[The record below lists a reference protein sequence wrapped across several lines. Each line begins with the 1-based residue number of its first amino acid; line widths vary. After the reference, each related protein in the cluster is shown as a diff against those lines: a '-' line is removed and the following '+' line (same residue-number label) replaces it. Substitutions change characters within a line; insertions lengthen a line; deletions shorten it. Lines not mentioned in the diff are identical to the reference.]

1 MKDIKVIAIA
11 GGSASGKSSIVK
23 KIQEYFKDDLV
34 VISHDNYYKAHDDMS
49 FIDRTK
55 LNYDHP
61 EAFDNEEFLEDL
73 KRIKAGNP
81 IDMPTYDYKRHTRSN
96 EIVRVNPRKIVLIE
110 GILVLYDK
118 RIRDLCDV
126 KIFVDA
132 DSDIRLQRRII
143 RDTQYRARSLDS
155 ILTQYINQVKPMHE
169 LFIEPTKKFADII
182 IPRGAENLVAI
193 DMVIKH
199 LEKMIEE

>member
-1 MKDIKVIAIA
+1 
-11 GGSASGKSSIVK
+11 
-23 KIQEYFKDDLV
+23 
-34 VISHDNYYKAHDDMS
+34 
-49 FIDRTK
+49 
-55 LNYDHP
+55 
-61 EAFDNEEFLEDL
+61 
-73 KRIKAGNP
+73 
-81 IDMPTYDYKRHTRSN
+81 MPTYDYKRHTRSN